1 MTSCPETGALVDTAL
16 DRVATQYRESPR
28 LLGLIRAL
36 LAAAEA
42 PSLALCPLPDFFDLD
57 TATGDPLTLI
67 GKWMGWPREHCRGIR
82 NAVFG
87 FETGAALGPLILLT
101 DDGVPVLTNWGAEI
115 LIETDTDGDCSPCAV
130 ANGPVIGGF
139 CWGTWDGCPSSE
151 FSATTLTDDDLYRRF
166 LKARRAQIRGDYSR
180 PVLLAAARAL
190 FADDDLIILRERPG
204 TVTLLLGRAFAGAE
218 RQMLHLYAEVLPVAP
233 GVALDILSRPDD
245 GPVFGFGDGWGGF
258 CTGLWA

>member
-1 MTSCPETGALVDTAL
+1 MTGCPETGALVETAL
-16 DRVATQYRESPR
+16 DRIATQYRESPR

-42 PSLALCPLPDFFDLD
+42 PALALCPLPDFFDLD

-87 FETGAALGPLILLT
+87 FSMGCPACVV
-101 DDGVPVLTNWGAEI
+101 DR
-115 LIETDTDGDCSPCAV
+115 GDIV
-130 ANGPVIGGF
+130 AGF
-139 CWGTWDGCPSSE
+139 CDGIWNGCPDAE
-151 FSATTLTDDDLYRRF
+151 FSAYAFTDDDLYRRF

-180 PVLLAAARAL
+180 PVLLDAARAL
-190 FADDDLIILRERPG
+190 FDDDGLIILRERPG
-204 TVTLLLGRAFAGAE
+204 AITLLLGRAFTVGE
-218 RQMLHLYAEVLPVAP
+218 RQMQHLYAEVLPVAP
-233 GVALDILSRPDD
+233 GVTLEILSRPDD